1 MILNGSKIRRRSALA
16 AVPRSSCPA
25 LRSLHAAI
33 AQYTLYPDHQSFA
46 CSAAPRAPAFAQ
58 TEACVV
64 ECFVQILP
72 WLSCPFRAVP
82 QHSPHL
88 LERTPSPHVPHRL
101 EIAGGFFVS
110 EAMRATCRLD
120 IDAQHA
126 LERVALVCAGG
137 KLFSFCH
144 GTSSTQ
150 QPTAPIPALVH
161 AAAARRP
168 TLPRR

>member
-1 MILNGSKIRRRSALA
+1 MVLKSDGAQRSLQSRGQAAPHCARSMLQSLNTRCILTTSLLLALPLHVPPHLRKRRRVLLSVL
-16 AVPRSSCPA
+16 C
-25 LRSLHAAI
+25 
-33 AQYTLYPDHQSFA
+33 T
-46 CSAAPRAPAFAQ
+46 
-58 TEACVV
+58 
-64 ECFVQILP
+64 QILP